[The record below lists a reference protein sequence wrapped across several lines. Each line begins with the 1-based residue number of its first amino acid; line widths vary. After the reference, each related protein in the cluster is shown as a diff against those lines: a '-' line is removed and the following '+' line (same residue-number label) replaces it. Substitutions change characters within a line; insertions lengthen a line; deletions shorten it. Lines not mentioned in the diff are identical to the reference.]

1 MPIVTDD
8 YLRINHVSK
17 SYGVAWAL
25 KDVSL
30 SIAKDE
36 FVCFLGPSGCGKTTL
51 LRIIAGLEI
60 QTSGRIHQDGV
71 DISDLPVSER
81 DFGIVF
87 QSYALFPNLTVR
99 ANIAFGL
106 VSQRLKRSEI
116 DRKVSDL
123 LKLVGLELAHAKY
136 PSELSGGMQQRVAL
150 ARALALSPGLLLLDE
165 PLSALDARVRSHL
178 RSEIRKLH
186 SRLGITTIM
195 VTHDQDEALTMAD
208 RIVVMNEGKIEQVG
222 TPQEIYS
229 FPQTPFVANF
239 VGTSN
244 RIVGKVCSSRT
255 VTWGNGQTLACD
267 LPPTSVVG
275 QSVYLAVRPEHV
287 RITTEYAGDNTLRSA
302 VHGIE
307 FLGPFCRLSL
317 HLSPDSPP
325 LLADLSTEQVGQL
338 QLTIGSPLCVQIP
351 RERIQVFE
359 GHA

>member
-1 MPIVTDD
+1 MSIVTDD
-8 YLRINHVSK
+8 YLQINQISK
-17 SYGVAWAL
+17 SYGDSWAL

-30 SIAKDE
+30 NIAKDE

-51 LRIIAGLEI
+51 LRIVAGLET
-60 QTSGRIHQDGV
+60 QTSGMIHQNGV
-71 DISDLPVSER
+71 NISDLPISKR

-87 QSYALFPNLTVR
+87 QSYALFPNLTVE

-106 VSQRLKRSEI
+106 VNQRLKRSEI
-116 DRKVSDL
+116 DRKVSGL
-123 LKLVGLELAHAKY
+123 LKLVGLELARTKY

-165 PLSALDARVRSHL
+165 PLSALDAKVRSHL
-178 RSEIRKLH
+178 RLEIRKLH

-195 VTHDQDEALTMAD
+195 VTHDQEEALTMAD

-229 FPQTPFVANF
+229 SPQTPFVANF

-244 RIVGKVCSSRT
+244 RIVGKVCSPRT
-255 VTWGNGQTLACD
+255 VTWGDGQTLACD
-267 LPPTSVVG
+267 LPITSAVG
-275 QSVYLAVRPEHV
+275 QSVHLAVRPEHV
-287 RITTEYAGDNTLRSA
+287 RVTTERSGDNTLRSA
-302 VHGIE
+302 VHAIE
-307 FLGPFCRLSL
+307 FLGSYCRLSL
-317 HLSPDSPP
+317 HLSPDAPA

-338 QLTIGSPLCVQIP
+338 QLTIGSPLFVQIP